1 MSHSSHRRIRH
12 TRTLWSITF
21 LLAALVTLLIPA
33 ARALAHP
40 ADMYYQTH
48 TIHLAP
54 DGVHTTWT
62 ILPGTLLAYVT
73 WGDADTNGDEAVS
86 AAEAQ
91 QWAQDRLDDYFLVID
106 GVQVVWTLEAVR
118 WPDTLVDFE
127 VGSQS
132 IAIDVFGAW
141 AAGSGDVAGPAASH
155 TLALYNRYQEIKSIN
170 WFAVQ
175 GSEALRISTPT
186 QQDGALSVQVVPG
199 GSAAEDDL
207 RESWDSGMPTVG
219 AGATVRAPAANTPGN
234 TLTRLVR
241 EQQATPGFYVTAFAI
256 ALGLG
261 ALHAL
266 TPGHGKTLVGA
277 YLVGTRGTLR
287 HAVAL
292 GSIVTV
298 THTGSVLA
306 LGVITLA
313 ASHILL
319 PTTLF
324 PLLEMTSGLLVIGMG
339 ALLLVRRWRAWGSVR
354 AARQRRAAA
363 LSAPHSA
370 PVTSG
375 VHTIVINQPIQV
387 NVYDAVLPRESF
399 ALSGVNWRALVAL
412 GISGG
417 MVPCPDAIAI
427 LLVAVAINRVVL
439 GLSLIVAFSLGLA
452 GILTAIGI
460 MMVRSR
466 RLFEGRSTFERV
478 APALPLI
485 SALVVIG
492 LGAGLTIGAAQR
504 SPWFQQEADSQ
515 GRLDFARGSDSAS
528 GAAFRLET
536 ASVILLDTDSAN
548 RYQVYITP
556 ASAPGPVALTVEPF
570 GVWDYQLSPD
580 ASTIAYTAP
589 RQYGG
594 SDVWLIAPDGTGRR
608 TVLACETAAC
618 AHLQWAP
625 DGARLSYER
634 TDPPTPQQPLGLT
647 TLWWLDPATG
657 DTAPLFSDSQL
668 PSFNGVWSP
677 DGQWLAYVAPGSGF
691 MQLYNLGDGRRESLP
706 TQTGSA
712 AIWSPDGRALL
723 YTDIRDEGGESLMHL
738 LRYTISSGT
747 TVDLTGPGSLSDTW
761 ATWSP
766 DGTQIAVVRRVVA
779 GPQAELGDQ
788 IWLMDSE
795 GGGAHPLTQVADVM
809 HGPPVWSPDGRALLF
824 HRYVL
829 AGSAAAPGV
838 WRLDVPTQTLTQTAT
853 GGMWPTWLP

>member
-1 MSHSSHRRIRH
+1 M
-12 TRTLWSITF
+12 L
-21 LLAALVTLLIPA
+21 LAVLAALMMPV

-54 DGVHTTWT
+54 DGIHTTWT

-73 WGDADTNGDEAVS
+73 WGDADANGDETVS
-86 AAEAQ
+86 TAEAQ
-91 QWAQDRLDDYFLVID
+91 QWASERLTDYYLVID
-106 GVQVVWTLEAVR
+106 GVQVAWTLEAVR

-132 IAIDVFGAW
+132 IAIDVFAAW
-141 AAGSGDVAGPAASH
+141 PDASADATGPTTTH
-155 TLALYNRYQEIKSIN
+155 TLAIYNRYQEIKSIN

-175 GSEALRISTPT
+175 GSETLRFGTPT
-186 QQDGALSVQVVPG
+186 QQDGALSVQVVLG
-199 GSAAEDDL
+199 GSIADGDL

-219 AGATVRAPAANTPGN
+219 AGAAVRAPSANTPGN

-241 EQQATPGFYVTAFAI
+241 DQQSTPGFYITAFAI

-339 ALLLVRRWRAWGSVR
+339 LLLLVRRWRAWGSVR
-354 AARQRRAAA
+354 VARRRRAAA
-363 LSAPHSA
+363 LSAPR
-370 PVTSG
+370 PVAAATSG
-375 VHTIVINQPIQV
+375 THTIVINQPIQV

-399 ALSGVNWRALVAL
+399 ALSGVNWRALIAL

-427 LLVAVAINRVVL
+427 LLVAVAINRIVL

-466 RLFEGRSTFERV
+466 RLFEGRTTFERV

-504 SPWFQQEADSQ
+504 SPWFQQEADAQ
-515 GRLDFARGSDSAS
+515 GRLDFARGSDTALAS
-528 GAAFRLET
+528 AAFRLDR
-536 ASVILLDTDSAN
+536 ASVIFLDTDSAN
-548 RYQVYITP
+548 RYQLYITP
-556 ASAPGPVALTVEPF
+556 AIAPGPVALTTESF

-580 ASTIAYTAP
+580 ASTIAYAAP

-608 TVLACETAAC
+608 AVLGCETAAC
-618 AHLQWAP
+618 AHLQWSP
-625 DGARLSYER
+625 DGTRLSYER
-634 TDPPTPQQPLGLT
+634 TDPPTPEQPLGLT

-677 DGQWLAYVAPGSGF
+677 DGQWLAYVAPGSGS
-691 MQLYNLGDGRRESLP
+691 MQLYNLGDGRRVSLP

-712 AIWSPDGRALL
+712 AIWSPDGRAVL
-723 YTDIRDEGGESLMHL
+723 YTDIRDENGESLTHL
-738 LRYTISSGT
+738 LRYDIASGT
-747 TVDLTGPGSLSDTW
+747 TTDLTGPGGLGDTW

-766 DGTQIAVVRRVVA
+766 DGTQIAIVRRIFT
-779 GPQAELGDQ
+779 GSQAELGDQ
-788 IWLMDSE
+788 IWVMDAD
-795 GGGAHPLTQVADVM
+795 GGGARPLTQVGDVM
-809 HGPPVWSPDGRALLF
+809 HGPPVWSPDGSALLF

-829 AGSAAAPGV
+829 AGSTAAPGV
-838 WRLDVPTQTLTQTAT
+838 WRLDVATQTLTQAAV